1 MSIQTRIEELD
12 ANLQPENRHKFTP
25 EQLASMDEQL
35 HNLAHI
41 QMLWN
46 DFMSVPINNCIE
58 ITEKPWH
65 NFPAGTYRT
74 TILRWFENEFHIDVA
89 KDLMCEDENELSIST
104 DNFKSYLANYVRSEF
119 LRNDLAATDDTVNDI
134 MSDIMNIPTMNVITK
149 LVSIV
154 SESIAYHKRAKTEY
168 IVEMYD
174 PHTDASYMQ
183 IETYA
188 KQDDAVRLMN
198 NAIGLRTKTQN
209 DDSISI
215 RVREIRYDADGNET
229 ETKTVNEK
237 RADLT

>member
-1 MSIQTRIEELD
+1 MSIHTRIEELD
-12 ANLQPENRHKFTP
+12 TNLRPENRHKFAP

-35 HNLAHI
+35 HNLAHV

-58 ITEKPWH
+58 TTEKPWH
-65 NFPAGTYRT
+65 SFPAGTYRA

-89 KDLMCEDENELSIST
+89 KDLMCEDENELIVST
-104 DNFKSYLANYVRSEF
+104 DNFKSYMANYVRSEL

-134 MSDIMNIPTMNVITK
+134 MSDIMNASTVNAITK

-154 SESIAYHKRAKTEY
+154 SESIAHHKHAKTEY

-198 NAIGLRTKTQN
+198 NVIGLRTKTQN
-209 DDSISI
+209 NDSVGI
-215 RVREIRYDADGNET
+215 RVRKIRYDADGNKT
-229 ETKTVNEK
+229 ETKTVTEK
-237 RADLT
+237 RANFT